1 MNFLAHLW
9 LTDRA
14 SLPLAGAILGD
25 VVRGPLPAAMPEPLA
40 QSVQLHRRV
49 DAHTDRHPRMVEA
62 RATFPAGARRYAGIV
77 LDVVL
82 DHALAMDW
90 PRYSTEALAQFCSR
104 AAREVA
110 AERTWFE
117 SSGAPAPEAQPFSR
131 LLQSY
136 GTEAGIEHAVAR
148 IARRLRRP
156 EGLLAA
162 ATGWPALV
170 PQAREDLPLLFEHL
184 R

>member
-90 PRYSTEALAQFCSR
+90 PRYSGEALAAFCAR

-110 AERTWFE
+110 AEGRWFE
-117 SSGAPAPEAQPFSR
+117 HSGAPAPEAQPFSL

-136 GTEAGIEHAVAR
+136 ATEEGIERALARVAR
-148 IARRLRRP
+148 RMRRP
-156 EGLLAA
+156 EGLLDASR
-162 ATGWPALV
+162 GWPALL
-170 PQAREDLPLLFEHL
+170 PRAREDLPVLLEHL